1 MRQMLRFASPLLR
14 AALAATIALVPSMAT
29 AQGAELRFNVGG
41 DGGESG
47 YVKLVLL
54 FASVSLAP
62 ALLAVITSFG
72 RILVVLLFLRAGL
85 GAQEIPPT
93 QIVIGLALLLAIV
106 TMMPTLTP
114 IWENAA
120 GPLLRN
126 EIDMT
131 EAATR
136 AAVPMREFMARQT
149 RPQDLQLMYSL
160 TETKP
165 AEEAVDAPMSVLA
178 SAFAISEMRAAFL
191 IGFVVYL
198 PFVIIDLVVAS
209 TLASVGLLS
218 VPAPLLALPFKVLLF
233 VMVDGWALLTEAL
246 VRTFN

>member
-1 MRQMLRFASPLLR
+1 MLRFASPLLR
-14 AALAATIALVPSMAT
+14 AALTAAAALVPSVAA
-29 AQGAELRFNVGG
+29 AQGAGLSFDVGG
-41 DGGESG
+41 GEGESG

-72 RILVVLLFLRAGL
+72 RILVVLLFLRAGM
-85 GAQEIPPT
+85 GTQEIPPT

-114 IWENAA
+114 IWEDAA
-120 GPLLRN
+120 GPLLRD
-126 EIDMT
+126 EIALA

-160 TETKP
+160 TETEPSKQ
-165 AEEAVDAPMSVLA
+165 AIDAPMTVLA

-218 VPAPLLALPFKVLLF
+218 LPAPLLALPFKVLLF
-233 VMVDGWALLTEAL
+233 VMVDGWSLLTEAL